1 MRDLHELPKL
11 RDGLS
16 YLYLEH
22 CRVEQKQQAVE
33 AIDKT
38 GRTPVPAAALAVLLL
53 GPGTAIT
60 HAAVKALADNGC
72 LLVWCGED
80 ATRCYA
86 QGGGE
91 TRKAYHLLRQAEL
104 AGDPQKRLQVVM
116 RMYRYRFGGQL
127 DPDLSLLQIRGMEG
141 ARVRQAY
148 AEASRT
154 YGVPWHGRRYDR
166 NNWGSGDPVNRALSA
181 ANALLNGLCHAAIV
195 SGGYSPALGFIHT
208 GKQLSFVYDI
218 ADLYKAEIT
227 IPLAFRLVA
236 ESADNLHARVR
247 AACREAFKE
256 HRLLKRLLPDIEH
269 VLDISQDLLTA
280 GEETDGDPACPTPL
294 WTPPTDQIAAPPD
307 TAPVETPTPERHR
320 GQAPERHRGQAHR
333 ARRQRAQEG
342 LQSGWTVC
350 PCAPGEWRV
359 VTRADSPGYTVRQV
373 EGAWRCDCPDFA
385 RNGLGMCKHTAAVEL
400 TRAGQKSERDV

>member
-11 RDGLS
+11 RDSLS
-16 YLYLEH
+16 YLYWST
-22 CRVEQKQQAVE
+22 CRVEQKHKAVE
-33 AIDKT
+33 FLDKE
-38 GRTPVPAAALAVLLL
+38 GRTMIPAAALAVLLL

-72 LLVWCGED
+72 LVVWCGED
-80 ATRCYA
+80 GMRCYA

-91 TRKAYHLLRQAEL
+91 TRKAYHLLQQAEL
-104 AGDPQKRLQVVM
+104 ASDPQKRLQVVM
-116 RMYRYRFGGQL
+116 RMYRYRFGDEL
-127 DPDLSLLQIRGMEG
+127 EPDLNLFQIRGKEG

-166 NNWGSGDPVNRALSA
+166 SNWGSGDPVNRALSA

-236 ESADNLHARVR
+236 ESDGADRPPRARG
-247 AACREAFKE
+247 
-256 HRLLKRLLPDIEH
+256 LPRGI
-269 VLDISQDLLTA
+269 QR
-280 GEETDGDPACPTPL
+280 
-294 WTPPTDQIAAPPD
+294 APP
-307 TAPVETPTPERHR
+307 AQAHPARHR
-320 GQAPERHRGQAHR
+320 PAAGRPGGGAGRRAGGRQRPGAARTAVVAAAR
-333 ARRQRAQEG
+333 ARQG
-342 LQSGWTVC
+342 
-350 PCAPGEWRV
+350 GEQTMV
-359 VTRADSPGYTVRQV
+359 VMVLEKVPVSLRG
-373 EGAWRCDCPDFA
+373 
-385 RNGLGMCKHTAAVEL
+385 EL
-400 TRAGQKSERDV
+400 TRWLIEPHPGVFVGHVNAMVRDRLWDKCCGAKRAGGVLQIWTTNTEQRFQMRAHGDTRREIVDLDGLQLIRMPRGQLTLYSCSF